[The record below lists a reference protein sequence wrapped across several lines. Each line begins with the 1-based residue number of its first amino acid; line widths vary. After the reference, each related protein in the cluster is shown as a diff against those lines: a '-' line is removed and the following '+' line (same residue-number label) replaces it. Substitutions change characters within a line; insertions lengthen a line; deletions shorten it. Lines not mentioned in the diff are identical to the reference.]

1 MASRT
6 LLADPAFL
14 AFWEERHVC
23 LLATRRPDGTPH
35 LVPVGVTY
43 DPEAGIARVIT
54 GGATAKAR
62 NVIAAG
68 PDAFVAVSQFDGAR
82 WATLEGTAVVN
93 RDPEAVAEAERRY
106 TRRYKPPRVN
116 PERVAI
122 EITVTRAMGRV

>member
-1 MASRT
+1 MAPPG

-23 LLATRRPDGTPH
+23 LLATRRPDGTTH

-43 DPEAGIARVIT
+43 DPEAGLARVIT
-54 GGATAKAR
+54 GGGTTKAR
-62 NVIAAG
+62 NVVAAG
-68 PDAFVAVSQFDGAR
+68 PDAYVAVSQADGAR
-82 WATLEGTAVVN
+82 WATLEGTAVVS

-116 PERVAI
+116 PERVVI